1 MAALAAISSATPSL
15 QATLI
20 NSRLEQAR
28 RDADQAEAYAENL
41 RAQADDQER
50 VVVQARQRVNTL
62 EDGSTA
68 VASANA
74 QRPAPAPANTSPARA
89 PVEEDLTYT
98 KTLAGVFQFAKPIL
112 SMDLSTTQKNIVTTT
127 LFEATNT
134 MVSTSQPNVQAVQR
148 YDRQVADSPSKV
160 MGRVLNATA

>member
-50 VVVQARQRVNTL
+50 VVTQARQRVNSL

-74 QRPAPAPANTSPARA
+74 QKQGPAKSSQAPA
-89 PVEEDLTYT
+89 PVEEDPTYT
-98 KTLAGVFQFAKPIL
+98 KTLAGVFQFAKPML
-112 SMDLSTTQKNIVTTT
+112 SMDLSTTQKNIVATSP
-127 LFEATNT
+127 FEATNT
-134 MVSTSQPNVQAVQR
+134 AVSASLPNVQAVQR
-148 YDRQVADSPSKV
+148 YDSQVADSPSKV
-160 MGRVLNATA
+160 MGRVLNTIA